1 MGSLANMPSSNAVL
15 FALLAEATFCYAQRS
30 GPPWRIWNSEFGA
43 GGIVWV
49 LVRLLTVIKRK
60 NPPIPVVHE
69 L

>member
-1 MGSLANMPSSNAVL
+1 MH
-15 FALLAEATFCYAQRS
+15 S
-30 GPPWRIWNSEFGA
+30 GAARLGTSGIRDSEL
-43 GGIVWV
+43 GGLVWV